1 MRQKIMKKYH
11 PIIAIILGNLIIGFL
26 ISFVRYLPK
35 SYLADILTI
44 LILVLGGFAATYL
57 SRTNRARMGFYNNL
71 IYSVGSLMG
80 LIFIFKTGL
89 TIYSLLILFLVF
101 PIFGLLGGFIAKK
114 LRIRLDKQSTA

>member
-1 MRQKIMKKYH
+1 MKKYH

-71 IYSVGSLMG
+71 IYSVGALMG

-89 TIYSLLILFLVF
+89 TISSILILFLIF
-101 PIFGLLGGFIAKK
+101 PILGLLGGFIAKK
-114 LRIRLDKQSTA
+114 LRSSLDKQSEG